1 MSPTVEVDRGYA
13 HILELSN
20 TTSNFLFEVCEAK
33 EGGVSVSFRKYPI
46 LDTDSIFKM
55 RIGSSSKAPCHCI
68 GGGKNFLR
76 GKAEFVRWDEI

>member
-1 MSPTVEVDRGYA
+1 MQWNFCQWLHFVSPTVEVDRGYA

-20 TTSNFLFEVCEAK
+20 TTSNFLFEVSEAK

-55 RIGSSSKAPCHCI
+55 RIGSSSKPH
-68 GGGKNFLR
+68 
-76 GKAEFVRWDEI
+76 VTV